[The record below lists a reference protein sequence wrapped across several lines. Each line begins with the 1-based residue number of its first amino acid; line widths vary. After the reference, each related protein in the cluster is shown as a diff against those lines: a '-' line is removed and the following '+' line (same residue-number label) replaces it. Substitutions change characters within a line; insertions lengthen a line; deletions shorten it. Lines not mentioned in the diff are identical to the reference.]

1 MKCILI
7 DDEALARL
15 RMRDLISDSGFELD
29 IVGEAEDGRGG
40 LKLIKEVQPE
50 IVFLDIQMP
59 GMDGFDVLER
69 ILEPRPWIIFV
80 TAFDEYAIQAFEH
93 FAIDYLTKPVRLER
107 LKKSLSRIES
117 LIDSQKKQENLE
129 RVAVFGKEK
138 NALITVRYKH
148 SFKVLDQKEI
158 VFFEANE
165 KLVFAKTSDG
175 KFRVDLTLQELED
188 RLPKHQFIR
197 IHRGFVINVAYINEL
212 VPWFAGGY
220 ELLMKD
226 GSRIPVA
233 RRKVSELRTV
243 LGM

>member
-7 DDEALARL
+7 DDEALARQ
-15 RMRDLISDSGFELD
+15 RMRDLISDSGFELE
-29 IVGEAEDGRGG
+29 IVGEAEDGRSAIV
-40 LKLIKEVQPE
+40 LIKETQPD
-50 IVFLDIQMP
+50 IIFLDIQMP

-69 ILEPRPWIIFV
+69 IPEPRPWIIFV
-80 TAFDEYAIQAFEH
+80 TAFDEFAIQAFEH

-117 LIDSQKKQENLE
+117 LVASQQKQEYLE
-129 RVAVFGKEK
+129 KVSTFGREK

-197 IHRGFVINVAYINEL
+197 VHRGFLINVTFINEL

-233 RRKVSELRTV
+233 RRKVSELRAL